1 MRIGE
6 VAHQAG
12 IACSAIRFYEDLGLL
27 PEPRRTASGYRD
39 YDQSVVGRLAFIR
52 AGQSVG
58 LSLDQLREV
67 FEIRDRGEAPCDHV
81 AGMLAARMAEIDIR
95 IGELQQLRADLA
107 RMAEDGGRLD
117 PADCPP
123 ESVCRILTMGQ

>member
-12 IACSAIRFYEDLGLL
+12 VACSAIRFYEELGLL
-27 PEPRRTASGYRD
+27 PEPARIASGYRD

-67 FEIRDRGEAPCDHV
+67 FEIRDRGEAPCEHV
-81 AGMLAARMAEIDIR
+81 ARMLAARMAEIDIR
-95 IGELQQLRADLA
+95 IRELQLLRADLA
-107 RMAEDGGRLD
+107 RMAEGASGLD

-123 ESVCRILTMGQ
+123 ESICRILNMGQ

>member
-6 VAHQAG
+6 VARQAG
-12 IACSAIRFYEDLGLL
+12 VACSAIRFYEGHGLL

-39 YDQSVVGRLAFIR
+39 YDESVVGRLAFIR

-67 FEIRDRGEAPCDHV
+67 FEIRERGEAPCRHV
-81 AGMLAARMAEIDIR
+81 VDLLAARLTEVDLRIR
-95 IGELQQLRADLA
+95 ELQQLRADLV
-107 RMAEDGGRLD
+107 RMAEGTRGLD

-123 ESVCRILTMGQ
+123 ESICR